1 MYVIWVLCDE
11 LYVVFENACMQVTH
25 RENPESPWDSGS
37 WKSENDLLLNGAT
50 FTESGGPVST
60 SGFGNKIMKAMPGI
74 LTGEMTVFAGP
85 LKCVPK
91 LPC

>member
-1 MYVIWVLCDE
+1 
-11 LYVVFENACMQVTH
+11 MQVTH
-25 RENPESPWDSGS
+25 RENPQSPWDSGS

-50 FTESGGPVST
+50 FTASRGPIST
-60 SGFGNKIMKAMPGI
+60 SALENKIIKAMQGT
-74 LTGEMTVFAGP
+74 LTGEMTMSAGP